1 MTASKYLSTEKS
13 EFSENDGDADGLS
26 FRLELPVPVAVPWQ
40 WQCSPVSLNSELNR
54 TAAHGHGSGP
64 IATELCTHV
73 CEAQNSYGAYAR
85 HSLGYGYAMAMRLG
99 QDARFVFCINFQS
112 DNYYF
117 YSKSNYDYLKLYGS
131 STAPHM

>member
-40 WQCSPVSLNSELNR
+40 WQWQCSPVSLNSELNR
-54 TAAHGHGSGP
+54 TASHDHVSGP

-73 CEAQNSYGAYAR
+73 CEAQNSYG
-85 HSLGYGYAMAMRLG
+85 YGLAMPMAMAMARLG